1 MVIHRILARL
11 VTTTN
16 MITLFFFFLSLF
28 FLASSFSAAFV
39 AQRFVSYCWVYLRC
53 WHGSDAKVGGP
64 QIPIK
69 ARVVVGLKHQFAGA
83 RGFFLWIGRY

>member
-16 MITLFFFFLSLF
+16 MITPFLFLFIVVLSRFFVLGGICG
-28 FLASSFSAAFV
+28 SAL
-39 AQRFVSYCWVYLRC
+39 CLLL
-53 WHGSDAKVGGP
+53 DAKVGGP